1 MYRILL
7 SVDGSEHALR
17 ATRKLIEALPLYKTT
32 PEIELVTVHLPV
44 PHYPNM
50 RLVVTEEMLQGYYR
64 EECDARLK
72 PAESLLE
79 RADVRY
85 TSKWLVGP
93 IAETIVEH
101 ARSVR
106 CDCIYVGTRG
116 SGAVASMILGSVVV
130 KVLHLADIPVVVVP

>member
-7 SVDGSEHALR
+7 AIDGSEHALR

-32 PEIELVTVHLPV
+32 PEIEVLTVHLPV

-50 RLVVTEEMLQGYYR
+50 RLVVSEEMLQGYYR

-72 PAESLLE
+72 PVESLLD
-79 RADVRY
+79 AAGARY

-101 ARSVR
+101 ARR
-106 CDCIYVGTRG
+106 AHCDCIYIGTRG
-116 SGAVASMILGSVVV
+116 SGAVAAMILGSVVV
-130 KVLHLADIPVVVVP
+130 KVLHLAEIPVVVVP